1 MGMRKQ
7 VEVTAE
13 PSAAWVPVDSPT
25 YSTLIADQAGG
36 DIPGIANWLQ
46 NPAAEHYRPSSP
58 PAQTNTATVQAGVD
72 GSEKSC
78 LPLANPCRPSKC

>member
-1 MGMRKQ
+1 MRKQ

-46 NPAAEHYRPSSP
+46 NPR
-58 PAQTNTATVQAGVD
+58 
-72 GSEKSC
+72 
-78 LPLANPCRPSKC
+78 R